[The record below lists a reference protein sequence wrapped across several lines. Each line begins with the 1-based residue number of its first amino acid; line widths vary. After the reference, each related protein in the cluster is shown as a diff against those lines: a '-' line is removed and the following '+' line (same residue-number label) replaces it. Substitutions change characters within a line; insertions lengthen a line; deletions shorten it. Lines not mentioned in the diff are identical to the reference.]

1 MERRSKEEKCISTMK
16 NRVRKR
22 VSNIAVKNLQNLIK
36 TTTIFFKKKEKE
48 KITDIYIYLNTNYN

>member
-1 MERRSKEEKCISTMK
+1 MK